1 MIPVQLTCESEPIA
15 SADGP
20 SGGGHRPLIRLNG
33 EPIWRGR
40 PEPTPEDAE
49 RVALAYLRYSL
60 GGGGAL
66 GADAAGAGAA
76 GFAPPPTG
84 EGEPADTSAAAFL
97 SEAVDALGAEMVDAL
112 KRVNAFIESGEWKRF
127 LR

>member
-1 MIPVQLTCESEPIA
+1 MIPVQLTCESEPIP
-15 SADGP
+15 SANPAADA
-20 SGGGHRPLIRLNG
+20 HRPLIRLNG

-60 GGGGAL
+60 GGAL
-66 GADAAGAGAA
+66 GGDSATGG
-76 GFAPPPTG
+76 GPRFAPPPK
-84 EGEPADTSAAAFL
+84 EEAGEPAENSATAFL